1 MQNQTIGFIGAGN
14 MAASL
19 IGGLIEAGYAAEK
32 IWASDLDNE
41 KLNQLKQRYK
51 ININQDNKVI
61 AKNVDVLVFA
71 VKPQVMKQTAQDLQ
85 AAIKNKKTL
94 IITIAAGIRSDDFQ
108 HWLGGNQ
115 AIIRCM
121 PNTPALIQCGATAL
135 YSNSHVSE
143 PQKNL
148 AESLLRS
155 VGITVWVTEESQLD
169 IVTALSGSGPAYFF
183 LIMESLEAAAIKLGL
198 SAETAHLLTLQTTLG
213 SAKMA
218 LESEHSLAELRKNV
232 TSPGGTTERALQ
244 TLFSANIGSILHDT
258 INAAKIRSAELAEQ
272 FGK

>member
-14 MAASL
+14 MATSL
-19 IGGLIEAGYAAEK
+19 IGGLIEAGFAAK
-32 IWASDLDNE
+32 NIWASDLDIE
-41 KLNQLKQRYK
+41 KLNNLKQRYK
-51 ININQDNKVI
+51 INIDQDNQII
-61 AKNVDVLVFA
+61 AKNVGVLVFA

-85 AAIKNKKTL
+85 KIIQNQKPL
-94 IITIAAGIRSDDFQ
+94 IISIAAGIRTQDFQ
-108 HWLGGNQ
+108 NWLGGNQ

-135 YSNSHVSE
+135 YANTQVSE
-143 PQKNL
+143 SQKNL

-155 VGITVWVTEESQLD
+155 VGITVWVSEESQLD

-183 LIMESLEAAAIKLGL
+183 LIMESLEQAAINLGL

-244 TLFSANIGSILHDT
+244 SLFSANIGAILHDT